1 MGESLIRQTGR
12 PAGFK
17 PFHLVVAA
25 VIAVIWV
32 GLAAFALTHGRGE
45 QSSVDV
51 YSELPADLTFQLQ
64 AKGVRYQG
72 VSSVDAGTTQTVLS
86 RVGGNGVTAGSGAL
100 VVRTSFSDNAQA
112 AGKSG
117 KTYTD
122 QPALMVVAPQTSA
135 SGGSGSVFVAFVD
148 PTSYQ
153 VLTSLTYTSSAVSPS
168 PSPSS
173 GASG

>member
-1 MGESLIRQTGR
+1 LGESLIRQTGR

-25 VIAVIWV
+25 VIAVVWV
-32 GLAAFALTHGRGE
+32 GLAAFALTHGRGA

-64 AKGVRYQG
+64 AKGVQYQG
-72 VSSVDAGTTQTVLS
+72 VSSVDAGTTQAVLS
-86 RVGGNGVTAGSGAL
+86 HVGGSGVTAGSGVL
-100 VVRTSFSDNAQA
+100 VVRTSFTDNAQA
-112 AGKSG
+112 AGKGG

-122 QPALMVVAPQTSA
+122 QPALMVVAPQTT
-135 SGGSGSVFVAFVD
+135 GSSVFVAFVD

-173 GASG
+173 SAAG